1 MLKVSIIIPTFNR
14 ENYLP
19 QTIESALNQDY
30 PNVEVIVS
38 DNASTDNTEESVK
51 KYDADSR
58 FKYFRNEKNLG
69 MVGNQRRGLF
79 KYSSGDW
86 GLVLDSDDYLC
97 DNSYIS
103 KAVRLIEE
111 NKNVVLVHAN
121 FRTKYEGTTKF
132 KDSDK
137 RLKRIVPGRWMFLNY
152 KYAVLGKV
160 NYDKLTVLFNRRIAM
175 ALDIFKED
183 ILSSDREA
191 FLRITLEGD
200 IGFMNDIVAVYRVH
214 SSNLSKSADMDVFFK
229 NIKATLIPFEFA
241 RQKGVFEEKQLE
253 KWKRRMIRE
262 AAEIVMIGFLTNRL
276 GQLDLLRP
284 FLRRLLKEYPFAGM
298 AMFKVFR
305 PKVLGKILLR
315 AIYRWSAIVL
325 ALRVLGRWRVW
336 ILGN

>member
-14 ENYLP
+14 ENYLY
-19 QTIESALNQDY
+19 QAIESALNQDY

-51 KYDADSR
+51 KYLVDSR

-79 KYSSGDW
+79 EYSCGDW

-103 KAVRLIEE
+103 KAVKLIEE

-121 FRTKYEGTTKF
+121 FRKKYEGTVKF

-137 RLKRIVPGRWMFLNY
+137 QLERIMPGRWMFLNY
-152 KYAVLGKV
+152 KYAVLGRL

-175 ALDIFKED
+175 ELDIFKED

-191 FLRITLEGD
+191 FLKITLEGD
-200 IGFMNDIVAVYRVH
+200 VGFISDVVAVYRVH
-214 SSNLSKSADMDVFFK
+214 SSNLSKSADMDEFFK
-229 NIKATLIPFEFA
+229 NIKATLTPYEFA
-241 RQKGVFEEKQLE
+241 KQKGIFEEKQLE

-262 AAEIVMIGFLTNRL
+262 SAEIVMTNYLVNKLGRL
-276 GQLDLLRP
+276 GLLRA
-284 FLRRLLKEYPFAGM
+284 FIMRLLKEYPFAGM

-305 PKVLGKILLR
+305 LRVLGKILLR
-315 AIYRWSAIVL
+315 AIYR
-325 ALRVLGRWRVW
+325 
-336 ILGN
+336 

>member
-14 ENYLP
+14 ENYLYHAV
-19 QTIESALNQDY
+19 ESALNQDY

-38 DNASTDNTEESVK
+38 DNASTDNTEESIN
-51 KYDADSR
+51 KYFADSR

-79 KYSSGDW
+79 EYACGDW

-103 KAVRLIEE
+103 KAVKLIEE

-121 FRTKYEGTTKF
+121 FRIKYEGTAKF

-137 RLKRIVPGRWMFLNY
+137 QLERIVPGRWMFLNY
-152 KYAVLGKV
+152 KYAVLGRV

-175 ALDIFKED
+175 ELDIFKED

-191 FLRITLEGD
+191 FLKISIEGNV
-200 IGFMNDIVAVYRVH
+200 GFVSDVVAVYRVH
-214 SSNLSKSADMDVFFK
+214 SSNLGKSADMDDFFK
-229 NIKATLIPFEFA
+229 NIKATLIPYEFA
-241 RQKGVFEEKQLE
+241 RQKGIFEEKQLE

-262 AAEIVMIGFLTNRL
+262 AAEVVLTGNLVNGVSRLGFLKA
-276 GQLDLLRP
+276 
-284 FLRRLLKEYPFAGM
+284 FIRRLLKEYPFAGIT
-298 AMFKVFR
+298 MFKVFR
-305 PKVLGKILLR
+305 LRILGKILFR
-315 AIYRWSAIVL
+315 SIKW
-325 ALRVLGRWRVW
+325 
-336 ILGN
+336 

>member
-14 ENYLP
+14 ENYLH
-19 QTIESALNQDY
+19 QTIASALSQDY

-51 KYDADSR
+51 RYHLDSR

-79 KYSSGDW
+79 EYSSGDW
-86 GLVLDSDDYLC
+86 ALVLDSDDYLC
-97 DNSYIS
+97 DNSYIR
-103 KAVRLIEE
+103 KAVKLIEE

-121 FRTKYEGTTKF
+121 FRTKYEETATF

-137 RLKRIVPGRWMFLNY
+137 QLERIVPGRWMFLNY

-183 ILSSDREA
+183 IISSDREA
-191 FLRITLEGD
+191 FLKIALEGD
-200 IGFMNDIVAVYRVH
+200 VGFVSDVVAVYRIH
-214 SSNLSKSADMDVFFK
+214 GSNLSKSADMDVFFK
-229 NIKATLIPFEFA
+229 NIKATLIPYEFA
-241 RQKGVFEEKQLE
+241 KEKGIFDGKQLE

-262 AAEIVMIGFLTNRL
+262 AVEVVVTAYLTNKLGRL
-276 GQLDLLRP
+276 GLLKP
-284 FLRRLLKEYPFAGM
+284 FMLRLLKEYPFAVM
-298 AMFKVFR
+298 AMLKVFR
-305 PKVLGKILLR
+305 
-315 AIYRWSAIVL
+315 
-325 ALRVLGRWRVW
+325 LRVLGRILLRV
-336 ILGN
+336 IYR